1 MKKIGIVTLH
11 TGYNYGSSL
20 QTFASK
26 IFYKKLGYYPIVLG
40 YSNSLV
46 KGRDIRLEKLFVMFL
61 RTFWRPSLFKKTFL
75 TYSNSLKKDI
85 SVEAKERFLNFSNKY
100 LEVEKLNRKEMIEFG
115 KNKDVLAVVCG
126 SDQIWNS
133 TAIYIDPFYYLKF
146 FPRNKRMAYAP
157 SFGKSIVPSYNKK
170 IITKNLKEIKYL
182 SIREIE
188 GQKIIKEL
196 LGKEVEVLLDPTLL
210 LNKNEWSC
218 IGNGEYND
226 KYVVFY
232 FLDSPTDETI
242 KKIKYCTG
250 NEDVKII
257 SIPYIHENMKNE
269 FKNIFSYDIGP
280 LEFINLIKN
289 AQKIYTDSYHGMLF
303 SINFNKDFFIF
314 ERNYGAAHNQ
324 SSRIESILE
333 ILGIKNRFYKEKDLF
348 LNEKIYEKID
358 WNKVNIKLEEERIKS
373 QKYIL
378 DCFKDIEGKN
388 EE

>member
-1 MKKIGIVTLH
+1 MKKVGIVTLH

-26 IFYKKLGYYPIVLG
+26 IFYKKLGYFPIVLG

-61 RTFWRPSLFKKTFL
+61 RTFWRPNLFKKTFL

-85 SVEAKERFLNFSNKY
+85 SVEVKEKFLNFSNEY
-100 LEVEKLNRKEMIEFG
+100 LEVEKLNKKEMIEFG

-146 FPRNKRMAYAP
+146 FPKNKRIAYAP
-157 SFGKSIVPSYNKK
+157 SFGKSIVPNYNKK
-170 IITKNLKEIKYL
+170 IIAKNLKEIKYL

-188 GQKIIKEL
+188 GQKIIKKL
-196 LGKEVEVLLDPTLL
+196 LGKVVEVLLDPTLL
-210 LNKNEWSC
+210 LDKVEWSNIG
-218 IGNGEYND
+218 IGNYD
-226 KYVVFY
+226 KKYIIFY
-232 FLDSPTDETI
+232 FLDTPTDETI
-242 KKIKYCTG
+242 KKIKHSIG

-257 SIPYIHENMKNE
+257 SIPYIHKNMKKE
-269 FKNIFSYDIGP
+269 FKNIYLYDIGP

-303 SINFNKDFFIF
+303 SINFNKEFFIF
-314 ERNYGAAHNQ
+314 ERNYGMAHNQ
-324 SSRIESILE
+324 SSRIESMLE
-333 ILGIKNRFYKEKDLF
+333 ILGIKNRFYKEKDLV
-348 LNEKIYEKID
+348 LSEKID
-358 WNKVNIKLEEERIKS
+358 WNKVNMKVEEERIKS
-373 QKYIL
+373 KKYIL
-378 DCFKDIEGKN
+378 GCFKDIE
-388 EE
+388 ERR

>member
-324 SSRIESILE
+324 SSRI
-333 ILGIKNRFYKEKDLF
+333 Y
-348 LNEKIYEKID
+348 
-358 WNKVNIKLEEERIKS
+358 
-373 QKYIL
+373 
-378 DCFKDIEGKN
+378 
-388 EE
+388 